1 MYYIKMARQ
10 PTEWRHLTH
19 RPSVVDFKVIPLEEI
34 LIILWRSSTV
44 LTDDNIPIEKSFDEM
59 FEMAK
64 QKIIE
69 AQPMEVQLKN
79 ESCIEKSWYFK
90 KWITEFYGKKIMS
103 DFSDPRRMCSIWYD
117 EINDKP
123 GYMRI
128 ISSNTVAK
136 RFQRKMIE

>member
-1 MYYIKMARQ
+1 MARQ

-19 RPSVVDFKVIPLEEI
+19 RPSAVDFRIIPLEEI

-44 LTDDNIPIEKSFDEM
+44 LINDNIPTEKSFDEM

-69 AQPMEVQLKN
+69 AKPMEVELKN
-79 ESCIEKSWYFK
+79 GPCIEERWYFK
-90 KWITEFYGKKIMS
+90 KWITDFYGKKIMS

-117 EINDKP
+117 EINSKP
-123 GYMRI
+123 DYMRS
-128 ISSNTVAK
+128 ISSQALAK
-136 RFQRKMIE
+136 RFQRNKF

>member
-1 MYYIKMARQ
+1 MARQ

-19 RPSVVDFKVIPLEEI
+19 RPSAVDFRIIPLEEI

-44 LTDDNIPIEKSFDEM
+44 LIDDNIPTEKSFDEM

-69 AQPMEVQLKN
+69 AKPMEVELKN
-79 ESCIEKSWYFK
+79 GPCIEERWYFK
-90 KWITEFYGKKIMS
+90 KWITDFCGKKIMS

-117 EINDKP
+117 EINSKP
-123 GYMRI
+123 DYMRDI
-128 ISSNTVAK
+128 CSKALAK
-136 RFQRKMIE
+136 RFQRNKF

>member
-1 MYYIKMARQ
+1 MARQ

-19 RPSVVDFKVIPLEEI
+19 RPSAVDFRIIPLEEI

-44 LTDDNIPIEKSFDEM
+44 LIDDNIPTEKSFDEM

-69 AQPMEVQLKN
+69 AKPMEVELKN
-79 ESCIEKSWYFK
+79 GPCVEERWYFK
-90 KWITEFYGKKIMS
+90 KWITDFYGKKIMS

-117 EINDKP
+117 EINSKP
-123 GYMRI
+123 DYMRS
-128 ISSNTVAK
+128 ISSQALAK
-136 RFQRKMIE
+136 RFQRNKF

>member
-19 RPSVVDFKVIPLEEI
+19 RPSAVDFRIIPLEEI

-44 LTDDNIPIEKSFDEM
+44 LINDNIPTEKSFDEM

-69 AQPMEVQLKN
+69 AKPMEVELKN
-79 ESCIEKSWYFK
+79 GPCIEERWYFK
-90 KWITEFYGKKIMS
+90 KWITDFYGKKIMS

-117 EINDKP
+117 EINSKP
-123 GYMRI
+123 DYMRS
-128 ISSNTVAK
+128 ISSQALAK
-136 RFQRKMIE
+136 RFQRNKF